1 MESEYASMKHLRE
14 YIRQVL
20 LTEAAKGPSDLP
32 DNVFV
37 QMRDSSDFAE
47 FEIVKKRKEYNG
59 EPVYSRAVG
68 AGSASGRDDGIYGTI
83 QLESVEV
90 YDVGPCSNAWMI
102 SWSQASSGYGP
113 MLYDLAMEWATVN
126 GGGLIADRS
135 TVSDE
140 ARAVWDYYLN
150 NRSDIEIVQLDD
162 PNNELTDVEEDNCD
176 QEIAGGQNYLYPKP
190 PERVDP
196 DWPKS
201 ALSKIYRKTN
211 DSMTKELK
219 ALGKLV

>member
-1 MESEYASMKHLRE
+1 MKHLRE

-37 QMRDSSDFAE
+37 QMRDRGELAE
-47 FEIVKKRKEYNG
+47 FEFVKKTG
-59 EPVYSRAVG
+59 ESEKYGPRYDRTVEQK
-68 AGSASGRDDGIYGTI
+68 DGIYGSI
-83 QLESVEV
+83 QLYSVEE
-90 YDVGPCSNAWMI
+90 YEVGPCSNAFMI
-102 SWSQASSGYGP
+102 SWSGATSGYGP
-113 MLYDLAMEWATVN
+113 MLYDLAMEWATAN

-201 ALSKIYRKTN
+201 ALSKMYRKTN
-211 DSMTKELK
+211 DSMTQELK